1 MEFLFGDHRLDVDR
15 RELWLGDRRV
25 ALAPQVFDLL
35 VYLLCNRERVV
46 TKDDLLEAIWGGRI
60 VSESALTT
68 RINAVRRA
76 VGDSGKAQ
84 RLIRTMP
91 RKGFRF
97 VGIVE
102 EAQKPE
108 ASISAGPRAAADLL
122 DSTLTLP
129 DKPSVAVLPF
139 ANLSG
144 DPEQDYFADGIVE
157 EIVTALSRVR
167 WFLVIA
173 RNSTLAYKDKAVDVR
188 DVGRQLGV
196 RYVLEGSL
204 RKSGTRIRVTVQ
216 LVEAATANHVW
227 AERYDREIADIFAL
241 QDEITERVVGAIE
254 PELYAAEHFR
264 CQRKPPDSLDA
275 WECVIRALSQSQGQ
289 GSARVGLAEAEAL
302 CRRAI
307 AIAPDYGQAHSLLAW
322 VLLQR
327 VSVSTGDVGVVLPE
341 AMAEARIA
349 LSLDER
355 DAWAHMVLGVVL
367 WRMRRGREAERAH
380 RRALELNP
388 NFAVAHAHL
397 ALVLAIHGSHKAA
410 AKAATHALRLS
421 PNDLTVGVFASVAM
435 AAAHFAA
442 GRYTEAMAW
451 ARNTIE
457 RSPEHPPAHFLLI
470 ASAAMQ
476 GDLPAAAEALG
487 ALFRVVPNLSLT
499 WMRQNTAYV
508 GEVGDRLLGGLRRA
522 GLPDEAAESERV
534 LATVLFTDI
543 VDSTRRTAEI
553 GDRGWGLVLDRHDAA
568 IREELARFH
577 GREVK
582 TLGDGFLATFGSP
595 ARAVRCAEAILGR
608 MQPLGIAVRAGLHT
622 GEVELRR
629 DEVGG
634 IAVHIAARIA
644 ELAGGGEIL
653 VSATV
658 RDLVAG
664 SGLGF
669 RDRGSHALKGLPEPL
684 RLYAAG

>member
-1 MEFLFGDHRLDVDR
+1 VEFIFGDHRLDVDR
-15 RELWLGDRRV
+15 RELWLGDRLI

-46 TKDDLLEAIWGGRI
+46 TKDDLLEAVWGGRI

-76 VGDSGKAQ
+76 VGGSGQAQ
-84 RLIRTMP
+84 RLIRTIP

-97 VGIVE
+97 VGAVE
-102 EAQKPE
+102 EAQEPE
-108 ASISAGPRAAADLL
+108 ASINARPGTVVDPQDR
-122 DSTLTLP
+122 TLRPP
-129 DKPSVAVLPF
+129 DKPSIAVLPF

-144 DPEQDYFADGIVE
+144 DPEQDHFADGMVE

-188 DVGRQLGV
+188 EVGRQLGV

-204 RKSGTRIRVTVQ
+204 RKSGTRIRVTAL

-227 AERYDREIADIFAL
+227 AERYDREAADIFTL

-275 WECVIRALSQSQGQ
+275 WECVIRALSQVRRDT
-289 GSARVGLAEAEAL
+289 RVGCAEAKAL

-327 VSVSTGDVGVVLPE
+327 ISRSVGDVGVVLPE

-388 NFAVAHAHL
+388 NFAGAHAHL
-397 ALVLAIHGSHKAA
+397 ALVLAIHGSHQEAA
-410 AKAATHALRLS
+410 ETAAHALRLS
-421 PNDLTVGVFASVAM
+421 PNDLTVGVFARVAM

-442 GRYTEAMAW
+442 GRYAEAMAW
-451 ARNTIE
+451 ARDTTE
-457 RSPEHPPAHFLLI
+457 RAPEHPPARFLLV

-499 WMRQNTAYV
+499 WMRRNTAYV
-508 GEVGDRLLGGLRRA
+508 GEVGDRLLEGLRRA

-534 LATVLFTDI
+534 LATVLFTTSSI
-543 VDSTRRTAEI
+543 RPGAPPRLGTAAGASCSIGTMPPSGRSWRASTAARSRPSETAFLQLSGLPREPCAVLRRSSAGCNLSASRCARVCT
-553 GDRGWGLVLDRHDAA
+553 
-568 IREELARFH
+568 LARSSC
-577 GREVK
+577 G
-582 TLGDGFLATFGSP
+582 ATRS
-595 ARAVRCAEAILGR
+595 
-608 MQPLGIAVRAGLHT
+608 AGLPSILLPASPNWR
-622 GEVELRR
+622 V
-629 DEVGG
+629 V
-634 IAVHIAARIA
+634 ARSWSPPPCA
-644 ELAGGGEIL
+644 TSWPAPASA
-653 VSATV
+653 SATV
-658 RDLVAG
+658 
-664 SGLGF
+664 
-669 RDRGSHALKGLPEPL
+669 
-684 RLYAAG
+684 AATL